1 MIRETSPETNDDATA
16 TAVITAGDYLN
27 KLAGESIER
36 LCREK
41 LDSGVKRLVV
51 DFSETEIINSIGV
64 SILLDVIDSAKKHDA
79 KVVFAELREDSREL
93 FDMLG
98 LTKHVTI
105 V

>member
-64 SILLDVIDSAKKHDA
+64 SILLDVIDSAKSTTPRSYSRS
-79 KVVFAELREDSREL
+79 FARIRVSYLTC
-93 FDMLG
+93 LG
-98 LTKHVTI
+98 
-105 V
+105 